1 MTAIHASSAIPS
13 GRLRIRNGTPGT
25 SFPTKRVLLKRVI
38 RAPLNHSRGQKRGYV
53 PAFSCFLCK
62 KCLNSSTMTLHDG
75 IGIATLASSP
85 SICTFAKVSRFADLA
100 KASVLGNLTNP
111 EELMATATKK
121 AATPAAKKAPAT
133 VKKAAAPA
141 AKKAAVASPL
151 KPIKDSFTKASLAL
165 HLAERAGVE
174 PKTAKA
180 LMAALEETVLASVHK
195 KGAKEFTLPGL
206 LKVVAQDVPAK
217 KRRFGKDPFSGEDK
231 WFAAKPA
238 SVRLKV
244 RPLKKLKDAA
254 L

>member
-1 MTAIHASSAIPS
+1 LRFVGDYKGQGLGPPLTNDEESMATKSATKAAAKPA
-13 GRLRIRNGTPGT
+13 PKKAVT
-25 SFPTKRVLLKRVI
+25 SVE
-38 RAPLNHSRGQKRGYV
+38 
-53 PAFSCFLCK
+53 K
-62 KCLNSSTMTLHDG
+62 K
-75 IGIATLASSP
+75 
-85 SICTFAKVSRFADLA
+85 A
-100 KASVLGNLTNP
+100 KAP
-111 EELMATATKK
+111 
-121 AATPAAKKAPAT
+121 P

-141 AKKAAVASPL
+141 TKKPVAATPL
-151 KPIKDSFTKASLAL
+151 KPIKDSFTKASLTV

-174 PKTAKA
+174 PKAAKA

-217 KRRFGKDPFSGEDK
+217 KKRFGKDPFTGEDK

-238 SVRLKV
+238 TVRLKV

>member
-1 MTAIHASSAIPS
+1 MATTSATKAAAKPVPKKAV
-13 GRLRIRNGTPGT
+13 TP
-25 SFPTKRVLLKRVI
+25 VE
-38 RAPLNHSRGQKRGYV
+38 
-53 PAFSCFLCK
+53 K
-62 KCLNSSTMTLHDG
+62 K
-75 IGIATLASSP
+75 
-85 SICTFAKVSRFADLA
+85 A
-100 KASVLGNLTNP
+100 KAP
-111 EELMATATKK
+111 
-121 AATPAAKKAPAT
+121 T
-133 VKKAAAPA
+133 VKKAAAPVT
-141 AKKAAVASPL
+141 KKAVAATPL
-151 KPIKDSFTKASLAL
+151 KPIKDSFTKASLAT

-174 PKTAKA
+174 PKAAKA

-217 KRRFGKDPFSGEDK
+217 KKRFGKDPFTGEEK

>member
-1 MTAIHASSAIPS
+1 MAT
-13 GRLRIRNGTPGT
+13 T
-25 SFPTKRVLLKRVI
+25 
-38 RAPLNHSRGQKRGYV
+38 
-53 PAFSCFLCK
+53 
-62 KCLNSSTMTLHDG
+62 SSTKS
-75 IGIATLASSP
+75 A
-85 SICTFAKVSRFADLA
+85 AKPA
-100 KASVLGNLTNP
+100 P
-111 EELMATATKK
+111 KK
-121 AATPAAKKAPAT
+121 AATPVQEKPKAPV
-133 VKKAAAPA
+133 VKKASAPVTKKTVAAA
-141 AKKAAVASPL
+141 PL
-151 KPIKDSFTKASLAL
+151 KPIKDSFTKASLAI

-174 PKTAKA
+174 PKAAKA

-217 KRRFGKDPFSGEDK
+217 KKRFGKDPFTGEDK

>member
-1 MTAIHASSAIPS
+1 MATTSATKAAAKPAPKKAV
-13 GRLRIRNGTPGT
+13 TP
-25 SFPTKRVLLKRVI
+25 VE
-38 RAPLNHSRGQKRGYV
+38 
-53 PAFSCFLCK
+53 K
-62 KCLNSSTMTLHDG
+62 K
-75 IGIATLASSP
+75 
-85 SICTFAKVSRFADLA
+85 A
-100 KASVLGNLTNP
+100 KASP
-111 EELMATATKK
+111 
-121 AATPAAKKAPAT
+121 
-133 VKKAAAPA
+133 VKKAAAPV
-141 AKKAAVASPL
+141 AKKMVAATPL
-151 KPIKDSFTKASLAL
+151 KPIKDSFTKASLTI

-174 PKTAKA
+174 PKAAKA

-217 KRRFGKDPFSGEDK
+217 KKRFGKDPFTGEDK